1 MRLLDIELVTP
12 DRHSL
17 GAGPPVEVHN
27 AGIRLDI
34 ASSSATSSNR
44 CLADHLAR
52 PSPA

>member
-34 ASSSATSSNR
+34 ASGFCNLKQQMPR
-44 CLADHLAR
+44 
-52 PSPA
+52 